1 MILFHR
7 LNCNFLLILVQ
18 WLAFLLRVRR
28 VPGKKFG
35 LEASYSERIRGF
47 PQFFQATAGIVP

>member
-7 LNCNFLLILVQ
+7 LNFNFLLILVQ
-18 WLAFLLRVRR
+18 WLAFLLRVRG

-35 LEASYSERIRGF
+35 LKTSYPEGIRGF
-47 PQFFQATAGIVP
+47 TQFFQANAGIVP